1 MPAFTR
7 LVRFA
12 QGDSAYYGD
21 LLDTQDGEYNI
32 RKLLGT
38 PFTKL
43 EDAGE
48 VVKTKTPKLLC
59 PLETTPIFQCIGVN
73 YKAHSEET
81 TMDLPENP
89 AVFTKPADAL
99 AGPFDDVKVH
109 PDARSMLDWEA
120 ELAFVVGKDAK
131 NVSEEDAMDYILGYT
146 ASNDVSARNFQIPDV
161 CGWQFGY
168 AKSFDGFAPIGHT
181 IVSAETVPNPLEARI
196 TTKVNGV
203 IKQDSNTNDL
213 IFGVSRLLSHL
224 SRGTT
229 VRAGTI
235 VMTGTPSGVAWSRE
249 PKEFLKDGDV
259 VEIEVEGIGM
269 IRNTMKFV
277 D

>member
-1 MPAFTR
+1 MSAFTR
-7 LVRFA
+7 LVRFVE
-12 QGDSAYYGD
+12 GDATFYGD
-21 LLDTQDGEYNI
+21 FLDTQDGRYTI
-32 RKLLGT
+32 QKLHGS

-43 EDAGE
+43 EDSGK
-48 VVKTKTPKLLC
+48 VVTTDTLAAPK
-59 PLETTPIFQCIGVN
+59 
-73 YKAHSEET
+73 Y
-81 TMDLPENP
+81 P
-89 AVFTKPADAL
+89 AVFNKPADAL

-109 PDARSMLDWEA
+109 PEARSMLDWEG

-146 ASNDVSARNFQIPDV
+146 ASNDVSARNFQIPEV

-181 IVSAETVPNPLEARI
+181 IVSAKAVSNPLEARI

-203 IKQDSNTNDL
+203 IKQDSNTSDL
-213 IFGVSRLLSHL
+213 IFGAGKILSHL

-229 VRAGTI
+229 IRAGTV
-235 VMTGTPSGVAWSRE
+235 VMTGTPSGVRWSRE

-259 VEIEVEGIGM
+259 VEIEVEGVGM
-269 IRNTMKFV
+269 IRNTIRFHE
-277 D
+277 